1 MLLAI
6 EEAVVSEELLK
17 YLLGGMGIAIV
28 SLCVYIKFLFDR
40 IKSYSDKNEEEQK
53 AKIERLEVDLR
64 RAYQHKSRVE
74 CKTSSG
80 TTPVLSKEEAIQ
92 QVRKE
97 TGQFKIPQEILK
109 KKTKSDKEMKA
120 ELLEAKLQEVWEEI
134 SALDEQCIH

>member
-17 YLLGGMGIAIV
+17 YLLGGMGLAIV

-134 SALDEQCIH
+134 SALDEQ

>member
-80 TTPVLSKEEAIQ
+80 TTPVLYKEEDIEKVSKE
-92 QVRKE
+92 K
-97 TGQFKIPQEILK
+97 GQFKIPQEILK
-109 KKTKSDKEMKA
+109 KKAKSDKEMKA

-134 SALDEQCIH
+134 SALDEQ

>member
-134 SALDEQCIH
+134 SALDEQ